1 MEADAPV
8 IVSSS
13 LKEHELIRKLVECK
27 MKVRY
32 SDSVGPGV
40 VILSRSGVAFKLVTV
55 EEMSEGM
62 KSPVLLEIKK
72 FSSVHRNSFLLL
84 IASFHGQKEMQSM
97 HHLQLRFLTTNLK
110 IMPVHNI
117 KEVMSVMFTIT
128 KMMSKP
134 EADVMKKKMAM
145 VSTMVVNKS
154 PVWHLLQHIDIPPES
169 SPPCP
174 ATSSLMNRDAR
185 GTD

>member
-13 LKEHELIRKLVECK
+13 LKEHELIQKLAECK

-32 SDSVGPGV
+32 SDSVGPGI
-40 VILSRSGVAFKLVTV
+40 VIFPRSGVAFKLVTV

-62 KSPVLLEIKK
+62 KSPVLLEIEK

-117 KEVMSVMFTIT
+117 KEVMSVMSTIT

-134 EADVMKKKMAM
+134 VADIMKQKMAM
-145 VSTMVVNKS
+145 VSAMVVNKS
-154 PVWHLLQHIDIPPES
+154 PVWHLLQHINIPAES
-169 SPPCP
+169 SPPGP
-174 ATSSLMNRDAR
+174 TTSSLMNRD
-185 GTD
+185 G